1 MKILIL
7 NLKTIDMKKSVLLI
21 AVAFFG
27 ITAVSAQESVM
38 FGAKGGVNFSNM
50 SSDGFDDNNSR
61 TGFHL
66 GLLAEVPLTDRI
78 SVQPEVLYST
88 QGTEARRMVQ
98 GTSYLGEYKLDYIQ
112 VPVLAK
118 IYLIEGLALE
128 VGPSFNFLANEEA
141 KITTGSVSTTTDT
154 DYGSSFEFG
163 GALGA
168 SYKFRGGIFGS
179 ARYTQGFTDA
189 FDSDSWDGDAVKNNG
204 FQLGVGLLF

>member
-1 MKILIL
+1 
-7 NLKTIDMKKSVLLI
+7 MKKSVLLI

-27 ITAVSAQESVM
+27 ITAVSAQESVI

-50 SSDGFDDNNSR
+50 SSDGFDENNSR

-78 SVQPEVLYST
+78 SLQPEVLYST
-88 QGTEARRMVQ
+88 QGTEARRMVG
-98 GTSYLGEYKLDYIQ
+98 GTSYLGEYNLDYIQ

-118 IYLIEGLALE
+118 IYLIEGLSLE
-128 VGPSFNFLANEEA
+128 VGPSFNFLTKEESKLTA
-141 KITTGSVSTTTDT
+141 GSVTTTSET

-168 SYKFRGGIFGS
+168 TYKVRGGFFGS

-189 FDSDSWDGDAVKNNG
+189 FDSDNWDGDAVKNNG
-204 FQLGVGLLF
+204 FQLGVGMMF